1 MKPKALVWL
10 DKNFI
15 IYGIT
20 NKLQHKLD
28 FEKYAIIDGD
38 LKQKKFFDK
47 QDLISF
53 ENKWYYADYV
63 EVNEK
68 NPDLQ
73 YLASFEKKFQIN
85 LWELVYSDR
94 LFYPKYNKYFEFTK
108 NQILS
113 LLEQECKLFEKLIQE
128 IKPDF
133 LLINMIIYHHAFLLY
148 KMCKK
153 LQIPIFTIEPTHF
166 DSKWEVREE
175 IDQLIDMDI
184 FHNMSSKNQRTQK
197 ELIKFLKEFK
207 PEIHGE
213 KNKTKYK
220 NSKISKISAALK
232 FFVNEKEDAEK
243 HYAYFGQS
251 KSKVLTKGTATL
263 HNIKKKKNESFLEE
277 HSISKIPSNDKF
289 IYYPLT
295 LEPERM
301 MILGAPYYTNQI
313 SVIENISKSI
323 PIDHS
328 LYVKEHPAMIA
339 LGWRNPSFYQQ
350 IIDFTN
356 VKLIHPSVS
365 HDELIQNSSLVIT
378 LRGTAGLE
386 AAFYGKPSICFSQ
399 YSGYSELSSV
409 NVISNIEELPKI
421 LPKWI
426 DTKVDFS
433 ELNKYVNYIENTTFD
448 FYHVDF
454 TSELSKKFNY
464 QSGYL
469 NDINIS
475 SNIMSEFLDEYHIMF
490 DNAADMCYKK
500 IIKKIDQDKTF
511 SGEYEK

>member
-1 MKPKALVWL
+1 MNMKPKALVWL

-20 NKLQHKLD
+20 NRLQKKLD
-28 FEKYAIIDGD
+28 FDKFAIVDGN
-38 LKQKKFFDK
+38 LSQKLFFDNQTIIPFQK
-47 QDLISF
+47 Q
-53 ENKWYYADYV
+53 WYFADNV
-63 EVNEK
+63 EVNNVKPNLE
-68 NPDLQ
+68 
-73 YLASFEKKFQIN
+73 YLSKFEKKFKIN

-94 LFYPKYNKYFEFTK
+94 LFYPKYNKYFEFSK

-113 LLEQECKLFEKLIQE
+113 LLEQECKLFEKIIDE

-133 LLINMIIYHHAFLLY
+133 LLINMIVYHHAFLLY
-148 KMCKK
+148 KMFKK
-153 LQIPIFTIEPTHF
+153 LQIPVFTIEPTHF

-175 IDQLIDMDI
+175 VDQLIDMEL
-184 FHNMSSKNQRTQK
+184 FHNLPLKNQRTQK
-197 ELIKFLKEFK
+197 QLLTFLKNYK

-213 KNKTKYK
+213 KNQTRNK
-220 NSKISKISAALK
+220 NSKINKINAAIK
-232 FFVNEKEDAEK
+232 FFTNEKENKEK

-251 KSKVLTKGTATL
+251 KSNVLTKGTATL
-263 HNIKKKKNESFLEE
+263 HNIKKRKNESFLEE
-277 HSISKIPSNDKF
+277 SSILKIPSDIKF

-301 MILGAPYYTNQI
+301 MIMGAPYYTNQI
-313 SVIENISKSI
+313 SIIENIAKSI
-323 PIDHS
+323 PIDHL

-339 LGWRNPSFYQQ
+339 LGWRESTFYQQ

-365 HDELIQNSSLVIT
+365 HDSLIQNSSLVIT

-386 AAFYGKPSICFSQ
+386 AAFYDKPSICFSKN
-399 YSGYSELSSV
+399 SGYSELSSV
-409 NVISNIEELPKI
+409 NVISNMEDLPNI
-421 LPKWI
+421 LPKWMNE
-426 DTKVDFS
+426 KVDFN

-464 QSGYL
+464 ESGFL
-469 NDINIS
+469 NNVSIS
-475 SNIMSEFLDEYHIMF
+475 SNNMSKFLDEYSEMF
-490 DNAADMCYKK
+490 ENAASMYFKK
-500 IIKKIDQDKTF
+500 ITKKIDFDKSF
-511 SGEYEK
+511 S

>member
-20 NKLQHKLD
+20 NRLQQKLD
-28 FEKYAIIDGD
+28 FDKFAIVDGNFS
-38 LKQKKFFDK
+38 QKNFFDN
-47 QDLISF
+47 QDLVQF
-53 ENKWYYADYV
+53 EKQWYFADNV
-63 EVNEK
+63 EVNNV
-68 NPDLQ
+68 NPDLE
-73 YLASFEKKFQIN
+73 YLSRFEKKFDIN

-108 NQILS
+108 TQILS
-113 LLEQECKLFEKLIQE
+113 LLEQECKLFEKIIGE

-153 LQIPIFTIEPTHF
+153 LEIPIFTIEPTHF

-175 IDQLIDMDI
+175 VDQLIDMSI
-184 FHNMSSKNQRTQK
+184 FHNLPLEKQKTQK
-197 ELIKFLKEFK
+197 QLLSFLKEYK

-220 NSKISKISAALK
+220 NSKINKISAAFK
-232 FFVNEKEDAEK
+232 FFMNEKENTEK

-277 HSISKIPSNDKF
+277 SSISKIPSNNKF

-301 MILGAPYYTNQI
+301 MIMGAPYYTNQI
-313 SVIENISKSI
+313 SVIENIAKSI
-323 PIDHS
+323 PIDHL

-339 LGWRNPSFYQQ
+339 LGWRDSSFYKQ

-421 LPKWI
+421 LPKWM
-426 DTKVDFS
+426 DVKVDFS

-464 QSGYL
+464 QSGFL
-469 NDINIS
+469 NDTNIS
-475 SNIMSEFLDEYHIMF
+475 SNMMSEFLDEYHNMF
-490 DNAADMCYKK
+490 ESAADMYYEKITKK
-500 IIKKIDQDKTF
+500 IVHDNIP
-511 SGEYEK
+511 S